1 MRYQPLHK
9 WLEMETQDPP
19 VLEPL
24 DRVEGTGDGGAA
36 VVVVCLVCGAGAVV
50 VVCLLCG
57 SVVRTALLTTDAA
70 ELCRPDCSVCL
81 CRTGTAGVT
90 GGSTTAASSLTDC
103 RGAGGGGVVVP
114 TLGCGVGRA
123 VVLGDLSW
131 TEDRVTCC
139 CWVGDLKLRKGD

>member
-1 MRYQPLHK
+1 MRYKPLHK

-36 VVVVCLVCGAGAVV
+36 VVVVCFVCGTGAVV

-57 SVVRTALLTTDAA
+57 SVVRTALLTADA
-70 ELCRPDCSVCL
+70 DCSVCL
-81 CRTGTAGVT
+81 CKTGTAGVT

-103 RGAGGGGVVVP
+103 RGGGGGAVP
-114 TLGCGVGRA
+114 ALGCGVGRG

-131 TEDRVTCC
+131 TEDRVTC
-139 CWVGDLKLRKGD
+139 WAGDPKLRKGD